1 MQDRKSLRERLER
14 LDRDPRGKGLSSA
27 LRERLDRVWRA
38 RSEPA
43 PRGRDPLE
51 RFVRGDR
58 IPTGEGPVFR
68 SAVRFGSTHR
78 HGRFPLGA
86 LERLPGSG
94 LRELFDELC
103 GVACPGE
110 IAFLDTETTGLAGGA
125 GTVAF
130 LVGVGRWIPAERAF
144 LVVQLF
150 LEDLDR
156 EPALLSQL
164 ARELAGVRCV
174 VTYNGRGFDI
184 PLLRNRCVLNRRPE
198 LLDGASHLDLLPLS
212 RRLWRLSQ
220 PDCRLATL
228 ERGVLGVA
236 RSHDVPGWEI
246 PSVYTR
252 YLRVGPDARLGAVFR
267 HNRLD
272 ILSLA
277 GLFWAADRA
286 AQRPAATE
294 AYGLGLLQARRRHHR
309 ACEALERCLS
319 GELPRGARA
328 RALKEL
334 GLALKRQGRWGEA
347 LAVWEELERLA
358 PADPTPVEER
368 AKILEHRLKRP
379 ARALAVVEQALQ
391 RGVWSPADRKRL
403 EQRRGRLARKAG
415 TAPAGSKTPAR

>member
-1 MQDRKSLRERLER
+1 MQGRRSLRERLER
-14 LDRDPRGKGLSSA
+14 LDRNPGGRGLSSG
-27 LRERLDRVWRA
+27 LRERLERVWETRPTQGA
-38 RSEPA
+38 GQRH
-43 PRGRDPLE
+43 PLE
-51 RFVRGDR
+51 RFVRGSR
-58 IPTGEGPVFR
+58 VPTPAGSVFR
-68 SAVRFGSTHR
+68 AAVCFGSTHR

-103 GVACPGE
+103 GVACPEE

-130 LVGVGRWIPAERAF
+130 LVGVGRWIPGARAF
-144 LVVQLF
+144 QVVQLF

-164 ARELAGVRCV
+164 ARELAGIRCV
-174 VTYNGRGFDI
+174 VTYNGRRFDV
-184 PLLRNRCVLNRRPE
+184 PLLRNRCVINRRPE
-198 LLDGASHLDLLPLS
+198 LLDGAWHLDLLPLS
-212 RRLWRLSQ
+212 RSLWRLSQ

-236 RSHDVPGWEI
+236 RGHDVPGWEI

-252 YLRVGPDARLGAVFR
+252 YLRLGPDARLGAVFR

-286 AQRPAATE
+286 AQRPAADE
-294 AYGLGLLQARRRHHR
+294 AYGLGLLRARRRHHS

-319 GELPRGARA
+319 GELPRGARV

-334 GLALKRQGRWGEA
+334 GLALKRQGRWEEA
-347 LAVWEELERLA
+347 LATWEELERLA
-358 PADPTPVEER
+358 PADLTAVEEQ
-368 AKILEHRLKRP
+368 AKLLEHRLKRP
-379 ARALAVVEQALQ
+379 VRALAVVEEALQ

-403 EQRRGRLARKAG
+403 EHRRERLARKTGPALAG
-415 TAPAGSKTPAR
+415 TKTSMR